1 MEFWQM
7 FGIVGLVALILEIVI
22 PSGFF
27 LNFAVAGFLTAI
39 TSFFVCSFYSL
50 IIVFVVLSMLSILL
64 IRPLLLKSRKADQKS
79 EELENMYIGKIAKVV
94 EPITKSSGTVTI
106 FEERWDA
113 RLATEDA
120 EDIPEG
126 SEVKIIKS
134 ESLLLYVEKV

>member
-1 MEFWQM
+1 
-7 FGIVGLVALILEIVI
+7 
-22 PSGFF
+22 
-27 LNFAVAGFLTAI
+27 
-39 TSFFVCSFYSL
+39 
-50 IIVFVVLSMLSILL
+50 MLSILL

-126 SEVKIIKS
+126 FICAEDTVALTAGASTPQW
-134 ESLLLYVEKV
+134 LLDKVAERITQMGTR